1 MASYTAPSEN
11 LPIFDPSVFINDL
24 TPITIAEG
32 DKRYLRFPFAQGTEY
47 FGDII
52 VGGSSTFSGV
62 ASFNETAV
70 GSLTSLAVQPAT
82 NDNTTKIPTTSWV
95 QSVVSALPLPSSL
108 LALNNTWTG
117 TQNWTSATEGSLTS
131 SATQPATNDNTTK
144 IPTTAWVQSLVATLP
159 LPSSLLALNNTWTGT
174 QNWTSATEG
183 SLTSSATQPLAND
196 NSTKIP
202 TTAWVQS
209 AITAVGSLLG
219 LNNVWTGTQ
228 QWNNTAEGALTS
240 LATQPAYTDSSTKI
254 PTTAWIQGFIG
265 QYLAPI
271 TVQST
276 IPQQFY
282 PPTPLHIY
290 GQGYINGFGG
300 LAGDP
305 ATPDMGPWD
314 MGGAGGGAGGVSFT
328 FHLQNNSQF
337 VGFDLNQPNAFDA
350 YLSFNTSAYGGST
363 FASAPC
369 GVKGD
374 DAAIGGGGGAG
385 GVGVFTAVA
394 PGGGLISLSGSA
406 VSGTAGTAG
415 TGGQTGS
422 SLVFPV
428 GGTQLIS
435 GGGFGYGQTHPAM
448 SGYNTSGY
456 INYPAGDIGEPI
468 CLITWYVSPP

>member
-1 MASYTAPSEN
+1 MASYNPPTETLA
-11 LPIFDPSVFINDL
+11 IFDPSVFNTADIAL
-24 TPITIAEG
+24 TQATG
-32 DKRYLRFPFAQGTEY
+32 DTRYLRFPTAQGTENLSAINVNGVSN
-47 FGDII
+47 FN
-52 VGGSSTFSGV
+52 STV
-62 ASFNETAV
+62 SFNDTTT
-70 GSLTSLAVQPAT
+70 GSITSLAVQPAT
-82 NDNTTKIPTTSWV
+82 ADNSTKIPTTSWV
-95 QSVVSALPLPSSL
+95 QSLFATIPASL
-108 LALNNTWTG
+108 LG
-117 TQNWTSATEGSLTS
+117 
-131 SATQPATNDNTTK
+131 
-144 IPTTAWVQSLVATLP
+144 
-159 LPSSLLALNNTWTGT
+159 LNNTWTGT

-196 NSTKIP
+196 SSTKIP

-271 TVQST
+271 TVQAT
-276 IPQQFY
+276 LPQQFY

-337 VGFDLNQPNAFDA
+337 VGFDLNQPNPFDA

-374 DAAIGGGGGAG
+374 DAMLGGGGGAG
-385 GVGVFTAVA
+385 GVGVFTAI
-394 PGGGLISLSGSA
+394 PSGSGLISLSGSA
-406 VSGTAGTAG
+406 VNGTAGTAG
-415 TGGQTGS
+415 LSGQTGS

-428 GGTQLIS
+428 GGTQFIS

-456 INYPAGDIGEPI
+456 LNYSAGDVGEPI
-468 CLITWYVSPP
+468 CHITWYVSPP